1 MKEGVFNMCSARR
14 VVSMAIVMILA
25 GLFMIQLSFA
35 ATQVF
40 RPEDNSVYV
49 DQRDPNENK
58 VYQTGILTSSAL
70 DENAR
75 IVIHFD
81 LDGWTPNLASISEA
95 KLHLYHYRGG
105 NYTGSRTLNVYPL
118 TSSFG
123 ESTATWNFPWTN
135 PGGDYDAS
143 VSASTDVPEEWENW
157 VEWDVTD
164 LLKNRWSNVKS
175 CGFLIKDAVEDTPG
189 DGPYVRFH
197 SHRKDSL
204 PYLEIITESSD
215 VEELDIVN
223 ALQDFSLAQNFPNPF
238 NSRTFFEFVLPENV
252 RVNLS
257 IYNIR
262 GQKVKTLLDA
272 KKQAGTHTVE
282 WEATDDFG
290 KPVASGVYL
299 YRLQT
304 ENLSHAKRLLYLK

>member
-1 MKEGVFNMCSARR
+1 MRPQPVFSLCLLPL
-14 VVSMAIVMILA
+14 ILV
-25 GLFMIQLSFA
+25 GLFSGEPALA
-35 ATQVF
+35 ANHIIG
-40 RPEDNSVYV
+40 PEDKSVYI
-49 DQRDPNENK
+49 DQRDPDSNFVSK
-58 VYQTGILTSSAL
+58 TGILVVSESN
-70 DENAR
+70 ENSR

-81 LDGWTPNLASISEA
+81 LDGWDPDSIHQA
-95 KLHLYHYRGG
+95 KLCLYHYRGG
-105 NYTGSRTLNVYPL
+105 YYSGSRTIDVHSL
-118 TSSFG
+118 TSAFS
-123 ESTATWNFPWTN
+123 ESTAAWNFPWTN
-135 PGGDYDAS
+135 PGGDYDTS
-143 VSASTDVPEEWENW
+143 ISASADVPEEWENW

-175 CGFLIKDAVEDTPG
+175 CGFLVKDAVEDTPG